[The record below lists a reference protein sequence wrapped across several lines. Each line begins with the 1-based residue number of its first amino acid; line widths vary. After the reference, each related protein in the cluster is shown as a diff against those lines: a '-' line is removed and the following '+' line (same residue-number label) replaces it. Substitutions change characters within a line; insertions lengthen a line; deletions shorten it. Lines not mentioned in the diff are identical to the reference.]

1 MSTNE
6 QPHSSHDERSEQR
19 WAEVPELVRADCE
32 SYLLSKL
39 PREIL
44 LKWKD
49 QHSDEGVFHFGNG
62 LWVRN
67 LLREQLTDGE
77 LPLADWDDY
86 YLGVLAAV
94 VQKFDASG

>member
-1 MSTNE
+1 M
-6 QPHSSHDERSEQR
+6 
-19 WAEVPELVRADCE
+19 
-32 SYLLSKL
+32 
-39 PREIL
+39 
-44 LKWKD
+44 
-49 QHSDEGVFHFGNG
+49 FHFGNG